1 MNGKKITFNG
11 DLDSFKTKDKG
22 VTIQIKTTTDH
33 LSLDKLSDIAD
44 GDITVYL
51 ESSQLELIDELDGE
65 FEAKDIAKLDKLHSI
80 DSDGYR
86 ETIYTATT
94 KDGSVYGLTED
105 LYENIKLQMP
115 EEPEKPVDIDD
126 VPADSNF
133 EPENDNNDE
142 GEKMDLFKVNPETN
156 TIEQVTEQEEPK
168 LDFRCDYC
176 DKKMSLSEKAI
187 YSDLLSGYFCSLKC
201 LLGYLDIKVDTVNEL
216 IADESRDFYESK
228 N

>member
-51 ESSQLELIDELDGE
+51 ESSQLELIDEFDGE
-65 FEAKDIAKLDKLHSI
+65 FETKDIATLDKLHSI

-94 KDGSVYGLTED
+94 KDGSVYGLAED
-105 LYENIKLQMP
+105 LYENLKLQMP
-115 EEPEKPVDIDD
+115 EEPEEPVDIGD
-126 VPADSNF
+126 VPGNADA
-133 EPENDNNDE
+133 EPEDNNNDE

-156 TIEQVTEQEEPK
+156 TIEQVTE
-168 LDFRCDYC
+168 
-176 DKKMSLSEKAI
+176 
-187 YSDLLSGYFCSLKC
+187 
-201 LLGYLDIKVDTVNEL
+201 
-216 IADESRDFYESK
+216 
-228 N
+228 

>member
-1 MNGKKITFNG
+1 MNGKKITFSG

-65 FEAKDIAKLDKLHSI
+65 FEVSDIAKLDKLHSI
-80 DSDGYR
+80 DANGYR

-105 LYENIKLQMP
+105 LYESLKLQMP
-115 EEPEKPVDIDD
+115 EEPEEPVDIDD
-126 VPADSNF
+126 DNVPEDNDSDAKDD
-133 EPENDNNDE
+133 NDKKGIE
-142 GEKMDLFKVNPETN
+142 LFGINPETKK
-156 TIEQVTEQEEPK
+156 IEQVTE
-168 LDFRCDYC
+168 
-176 DKKMSLSEKAI
+176 
-187 YSDLLSGYFCSLKC
+187 
-201 LLGYLDIKVDTVNEL
+201 
-216 IADESRDFYESK
+216 
-228 N
+228 

>member
-51 ESSQLELIDELDGE
+51 ESSQLELIDELDDE

-94 KDGSVYGLTED
+94 KDGSVYGITED
-105 LYENIKLQMP
+105 LYEVLKQQMP

-133 EPENDNNDE
+133 EPENNE
-142 GEKMDLFKVNPETN
+142 GEKMDLFRVNPETN
-156 TIEQVTEQEEPK
+156 TIERLTE
-168 LDFRCDYC
+168 
-176 DKKMSLSEKAI
+176 
-187 YSDLLSGYFCSLKC
+187 
-201 LLGYLDIKVDTVNEL
+201 
-216 IADESRDFYESK
+216 
-228 N
+228 